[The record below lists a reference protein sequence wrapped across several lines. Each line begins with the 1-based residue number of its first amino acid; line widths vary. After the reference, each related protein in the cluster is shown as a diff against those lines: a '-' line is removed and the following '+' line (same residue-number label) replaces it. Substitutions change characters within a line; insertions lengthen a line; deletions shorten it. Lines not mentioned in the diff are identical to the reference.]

1 MLSGSSYVRATHD
14 EFLTLRL
21 PRDLRAALDGEAR
34 AAGVKVSVATRIALA
49 VGLAS
54 IRSHH
59 SPDPCDPSPAGPAAQ
74 MQVAA

>member
-1 MLSGSSYVRATHD
+1 MRATYD

-34 AAGVKVSVATRIALA
+34 AAGVKVLVATRTALA

-54 IRSHH
+54 IRTSS
-59 SPDPCDPSPAGPAAQ
+59 SPDRDPSPVGPAAQ
-74 MQVAA
+74 MQAAV